1 MNKSVNL
8 DFSYNKV
15 SNIRNEYSQVKFER
29 SDKYIMLVLEI
40 DSRIKSYKILP
51 LIIVIRS
58 VGALSHQ

>member
-1 MNKSVNL
+1 MNESVNL